1 MTVGNGIDV
10 DFTRFLSQPK
20 VPSVTEGAAG
30 IENDKLREV
39 TREFEALFVKQ
50 MLDSMYNTL
59 SPEDGLFY
67 GGQSENIFRDM
78 LNMEYAREMSF
89 SGTFGLAD
97 SMYDQLSRNQQA
109 SAYNEM
115 STSLE

>member
-1 MTVGNGIDV
+1 MTVTSGIDV

-20 VPSVTEGAAG
+20 VPSGA
-30 IENDKLREV
+30 ENASGMESDKLREV

-50 MLDSMYNTL
+50 MLDSMYSTL

-97 SMYDQLSRNQQA
+97 SMYDQLSRNQQSA
-109 SAYNEM
+109 AYNEM
-115 STSLE
+115 SNSLE